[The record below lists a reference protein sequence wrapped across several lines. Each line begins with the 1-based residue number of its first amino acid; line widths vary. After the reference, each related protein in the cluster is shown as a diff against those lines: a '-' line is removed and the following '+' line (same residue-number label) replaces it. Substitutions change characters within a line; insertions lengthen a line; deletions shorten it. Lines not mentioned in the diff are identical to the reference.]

1 MRLNLLKTLNENFGI
16 KVFATFTLFIFI
28 ISFSFTSFFIHRQG
42 KSLRESLIKNGR
54 LLARILAHNSRIGVF
69 SENEELLRGPVEGI
83 FQQGGVLEVSVFN
96 LEGELLTKQERPEIR
111 TPGKSVKGDGMSRN
125 GIFEKLKKSFSP
137 FYLEGN
143 SKVEFWSPVISGS
156 GYLREESL
164 FFEEDP
170 LQRKDRIIGFVR
182 ITVDKEM
189 LNKRLN
195 DLLFKSILIGIIF
208 LVIGSGVTYLVVKGI
223 TKPLN
228 RLTEGVKTLGMR
240 GVVEKIPVETGDEIG
255 KLAKAFNSMSE
266 SLKRRE
272 AEKERLE
279 EQLRHAQKMEAVGT
293 LAGGIA
299 HDFNNALTA
308 IIGYGDLLK
317 MRIDKDDPLRRNV
330 DQILA
335 SAEKA
340 ANLTQRLLA
349 FSRKQ
354 LIEPRPVNLN
364 ESIKDVEKLLTRL
377 IREDIEIKVKL
388 SREDIIVM
396 ADSGQIEQALMNL
409 ATNARDAMPDGGVL
423 TIATE
428 SVELNREFFKANDHE
443 RPGRYAL
450 LSVTDTGIGMDEKT
464 RERVFDPFFTTKEVG
479 KGTGLGLS
487 MVYGII
493 KQHEGYIDVSSKPGK
508 GTTFRIYLR
517 LTESKIEE
525 KKSKTLGPAEGGT
538 ETVLIAEDDES
549 VRMLSKEILEGYGY
563 DVLEATHGED
573 AVRKFMENKE
583 KVQILLLDVVM
594 PKKNGKEVYEEIVKI
609 KPDIKALFISGYA
622 SDIMHK
628 QGIIDEGI
636 NFISKPVS
644 PEALLRK
651 VREVLDE

>member
-16 KVFATFTLFIFI
+16 KVFASFTLFIFF
-28 ISFSFTSFFIHRQG
+28 ISFSFTSFFIHRQS
-42 KSLRESLIKNGR
+42 KSLRDTLIKNGR

-69 SENEELLRGPVEGI
+69 SENEELLKSPVEGI
-83 FQQGGVLEVSVFN
+83 FQQEGVLEVSVFN
-96 LEGELLTKQERPEIR
+96 LEGELLTKRERSEIR
-111 TPGKSVKGDGMSRN
+111 TPEESVKGDGGSRN
-125 GIFEKLKKSFSP
+125 KIFEKMKESLSP

-143 SKVEFWSPVISGS
+143 SRVEFWSPVISGS

-170 LQRKDRIIGFVR
+170 LQRKDRIIGFVG

-208 LVIGSGVTYLVVKGI
+208 LVTGSGVTYLVVKGI
-223 TKPLN
+223 TRPLN
-228 RLTEGVKTLGMR
+228 RLTEGVRTLGM
-240 GVVEKIPVETGDEIG
+240 GGAVEKIPVETGDEIG
-255 KLAKAFNSMSE
+255 KLGKAFNSMSE
-266 SLKRRE
+266 SLKMRE
-272 AEKERLE
+272 TEKERLE

-317 MRIDKDDPLRRNV
+317 MRIDKDNPLRRNV

-354 LIEPRPVNLN
+354 LIEPRPINLN
-364 ESIKDVEKLLTRL
+364 QSIKNVEKLLTRL

-388 SREDIIVM
+388 SREDLIVM

-423 TIATE
+423 TVATE
-428 SVELNREFFKANDHE
+428 SVELNREFFKASDYE

-493 KQHEGYIDVSSKPGK
+493 KQHEGYIYVSSKPGK

-517 LTESKIEE
+517 LTESKIEK
-525 KKSKTLGPAEGGT
+525 KKSKTLGPAKGGT

-549 VRMLSKEILEGYGY
+549 VRMLSKEILERYGY
-563 DVLEATHGED
+563 DVLETSDGED
-573 AVRKFMENKE
+573 AVKKFMENKE

-594 PKKNGKEVYEEIVKI
+594 PKKNGKEVYEEILKI
-609 KPDIKALFISGYA
+609 KPHIKALFMSGYA

>member
-16 KVFATFTLFIFI
+16 KVFASFTLFIFV
-28 ISFSFTSFFIHRQG
+28 ISFSFTSFFIHRQS
-42 KSLRESLIKNGR
+42 KSVRDTLIKNGR
-54 LLARILAHNSRIGVF
+54 LLAKILAHNSRIGVF
-69 SENEELLRGPVEGI
+69 SENEELLKSPVEGI
-83 FQQGGVLEVSVFN
+83 FQQEGVLGVSVFN
-96 LEGELLTKQERPEIR
+96 LEGELLTKRQSSEIR
-111 TPGKSVKGDGMSRN
+111 TPGKSVKGDGRSRN
-125 GIFEKLKKSFSP
+125 KIFEKMKESFSP

-143 SKVEFWSPVISGS
+143 SRVKFWSPVISGS

-164 FFEEDP
+164 FFEGDP
-170 LQRKDRIIGFVR
+170 LQRKDRIIGFAR
-182 ITVDKEM
+182 ITVDKER

-195 DLLFKSILIGIIF
+195 DLLFKSILIGIVF
-208 LVIGSGVTYLVVKGI
+208 LVIGSGVTYLVVKG
-223 TKPLN
+223 TTRPLN
-228 RLTEGVKTLGMR
+228 RLTKAVKALGM
-240 GVVEKIPVETGDEIG
+240 GGAVEKIPVETGDEIG
-255 KLAKAFNSMSE
+255 KLAKAFNGMSE
-266 SLKRRE
+266 SLKMRE
-272 AEKERLE
+272 TEKERLE

-317 MRIDKDDPLRRNV
+317 MRIDKDNPLRRNV
-330 DQILA
+330 DQILGA
-335 SAEKA
+335 AQKA

-364 ESIKDVEKLLTRL
+364 ESIKNVEKLLTRL

-388 SREDIIVM
+388 SREVLIVM
-396 ADSGQIEQALMNL
+396 VDSGQIEQALMNL

-423 TIATE
+423 TITTE
-428 SVELNREFFKANDHE
+428 SVELNGEFFKAGDYE
-443 RPGRYAL
+443 GPGRYAL
-450 LSVTDTGIGMDEKT
+450 LSVTDTGIGMEKKT

-493 KQHEGYIDVSSKPGK
+493 KQHKGYITVCSKPGK
-508 GTTFRIYLR
+508 GTTFKIYLR
-517 LTESKIEE
+517 SSELKIEE
-525 KKSKTLGPAEGGT
+525 KKSKTVGPAQGGK

-549 VRMLSKEILEGYGY
+549 VRMLSKEILERYGY
-563 DVLEATHGED
+563 NVLEATDGED
-573 AVRKFMENKE
+573 AVRGFMENKE

-609 KPDIKALFISGYA
+609 RPDIKALFISGYA
-622 SDIMHK
+622 TDIMHK
-628 QGIIDEGI
+628 QGIIEEEI

-651 VREVLDE
+651 VREVLDK

>member
-16 KVFATFTLFIFI
+16 KVFASFTLFIFF
-28 ISFSFTSFFIHRQG
+28 ISFSFTSFFIHRQS
-42 KSLRESLIKNGR
+42 KSLRDTLIKNGR

-69 SENEELLRGPVEGI
+69 SENEELLKSPVEGI
-83 FQQGGVLEVSVFN
+83 FQQEGVLEVSVFN
-96 LEGELLTKQERPEIR
+96 LEGELLTKRERSEIR
-111 TPGKSVKGDGMSRN
+111 TPEESVKGDGGSRN
-125 GIFEKLKKSFSP
+125 KIFEKMKESLSP

-143 SKVEFWSPVISGS
+143 SRVEFWSPVISGS

-164 FFEEDP
+164 FFEGDP

-195 DLLFKSILIGIIF
+195 DLLFKSILIGIVF

-223 TKPLN
+223 TRPLN
-228 RLTEGVKTLGMR
+228 RLTKAVKALGM
-240 GVVEKIPVETGDEIG
+240 GGAVEKIPVETGDEIG
-255 KLAKAFNSMSE
+255 KLGKAFNSMSE
-266 SLKRRE
+266 SLKMRE
-272 AEKERLE
+272 TEKERLE

-317 MRIDKDDPLRRNV
+317 MRIDKDNPLRSNV
-330 DQILA
+330 DQILV

-354 LIEPRPVNLN
+354 LIEPRPINLN
-364 ESIKDVEKLLTRL
+364 QSIKNVEKLLTRL

-388 SREDIIVM
+388 SREDLIVM

-423 TIATE
+423 TVATE
-428 SVELNREFFKANDHE
+428 SVELNREFFKASDYE

-493 KQHEGYIDVSSKPGK
+493 KQHEGYIYVSSKPGK

-517 LTESKIEE
+517 LTESKIEK
-525 KKSKTLGPAEGGT
+525 KKSKTLGPAKGGT

-549 VRMLSKEILEGYGY
+549 VRMLSKEILERYGY
-563 DVLEATHGED
+563 DVLETSDGED
-573 AVRKFMENKE
+573 AVKKFMENKE

-594 PKKNGKEVYEEIVKI
+594 PKKNGKEVYEEILKI
-609 KPDIKALFISGYA
+609 KPHIKALFMSGYA